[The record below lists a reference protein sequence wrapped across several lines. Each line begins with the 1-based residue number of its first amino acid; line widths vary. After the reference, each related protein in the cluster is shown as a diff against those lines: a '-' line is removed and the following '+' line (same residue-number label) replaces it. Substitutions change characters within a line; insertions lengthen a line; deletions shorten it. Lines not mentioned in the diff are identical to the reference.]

1 MAELTLK
8 LDNEV
13 VSAYRSTDEKTRSKI
28 DFLFNKWLK
37 ELLNPNPKER
47 LFRTM
52 HQASE
57 EAQANGLTME
67 KLNQILSDNE

>member
-8 LDNEV
+8 LDNEAAAAYQ
-13 VSAYRSTDEKTRSKI
+13 SADEKTRNKI

-47 LFRTM
+47 LFQTM

-57 EAQANGLTME
+57 EAQANGLTFE
-67 KLNQILSDNE
+67 ELQKILADDE